1 LVFIVRSKKVDK
13 LTLGCCRRNSKL
25 EKCLYFQNKQ
35 WITNFTKWKNR
46 KGKMGVLGQQL
57 FTYWQKRGS
66 YLFKHGF
73 LDENVLAL
81 RVDSKDEY
89 AFLVNENKYEGELNS
104 INKIADFL
112 TKIYLEPIIEKLI
125 DVPITDKIQ
134 TRNPYNT
141 TWINTN
147 KGKLEIKSKLS
158 AGYTF
163 GDLVFLNGEPAPDGK
178 YVNGWP
184 SSLYYL
190 VVEDGKLKNI

>member
-1 LVFIVRSKKVDK
+1 
-13 LTLGCCRRNSKL
+13 
-25 EKCLYFQNKQ
+25 
-35 WITNFTKWKNR
+35 
-46 KGKMGVLGQQL
+46 M
-57 FTYWQKRGS
+57 
-66 YLFKHGF
+66 
-73 LDENVLAL
+73 AL